1 MFIVVSCINYSKHS
15 KMTMFGISAK
25 IPAYLYS
32 YLPSLITEADVEAE
46 FSNQK
51 IAYVSLVKL
60 TPTRNPDINQVCI
73 EVSGWINSLHRHE
86 FVFGSNKTIN
96 TNIGKFY
103 AVFSDQS
110 GYYLEPGQDYSTI
123 AQDIRKTGQYMEF
136 QQSIESP
143 LCDLVDV

>member
-1 MFIVVSCINYSKHS
+1 
-15 KMTMFGISAK
+15 MTMSGISAR
-25 IPAYLYS
+25 IPAYLYA
-32 YLPSLITEADVEAE
+32 YMPSHITEAEIESE
-46 FSNQK
+46 FSTQK

-60 TPTRNPDINQVCI
+60 TPTRNPAINQVCI
-73 EVSGWINSLHRHE
+73 EVSGWISSLHRYE

-123 AQDIRKTGQYMEF
+123 AQDLRKTGQYMEF
-136 QQSIESP
+136 QQQNETQAWDRVGEP
-143 LCDLVDV
+143 EEVEEEQK